1 MTVSKVSKG
10 RHAAQHPTTLQ
21 LWVHRSGRRQPGTL
35 AREQIKLRVPSVTSL
50 ESVPKLEYRVRVR
63 NADVYGEHSSRMSLR
78 NPQATCMCCGVFAG
92 PASSSAYGGDVCRR
106 TGVQELPEPG
116 TAVLRVPADARRVG
130 TVDHGKEVLCGG
142 TGRGRGCGCF
152 AWRRFCSVLQL
163 HLISDSAPRVR
174 GKAD

>member
-1 MTVSKVSKG
+1 MKDLLIFVLIFDVC
-10 RHAAQHPTTLQ
+10 
-21 LWVHRSGRRQPGTL
+21 
-35 AREQIKLRVPSVTSL
+35 
-50 ESVPKLEYRVRVR
+50 
-63 NADVYGEHSSRMSLR
+63 NADVYSEHSSSMSLR
-78 NPQATCMCCGVFAG
+78 NPQSTCMCCGVFAG
-92 PASSSAYGGDVCRR
+92 PASLSAYGGDVCRR
-106 TGVQELPEPG
+106 TEVQELPEPG
-116 TAVLRVPADARRVG
+116 TNVLRVPADARRVG

>member
-1 MTVSKVSKG
+1 M
-10 RHAAQHPTTLQ
+10 QHNTL
-21 LWVHRSGRRQPGTL
+21 LRYNSGYTGQEWSQARQPGTL
-35 AREQIKLRVPSVTSL
+35 AREQIKLPVPSVTSL

-63 NADVYGEHSSRMSLR
+63 NADEHSSSMSLR
-78 NPQATCMCCGVFAG
+78 NPQDTCMCCGVFAG

-130 TVDHGKEVLCGG
+130 AVDHGKEVLRGG

-152 AWRRFCSVLQL
+152 NRRRFCGVLQL
-163 HLISDSAPRVR
+163 HLISDSAPCVR